1 MPTEFEIEQHRQV
14 QMAAKT
20 VLDQLSTQIGPDDSE
35 QSIAEKA
42 HQLLC
47 RQGFPDTWYYQ
58 CPALV
63 LAGSR
68 SCVSISGK
76 DYQPRNEKLGLL
88 NLVTIDLS
96 PTRGP
101 YWGDYARSFVL
112 ENGQVTEQ
120 PQLIEFR
127 NGLTFL
133 ERMHL
138 QMQKLVRPSTTF
150 GQLFDW
156 ANLCIRQGGFVNL
169 DYRNNVGHSIA
180 ADRDLRQFIE
190 FNNQVPL
197 AAVPFFSFEPFV
209 RLKGG
214 KWGFKREGIFYFNQ
228 AGLLQEL

>member
-1 MPTEFEIEQHRQV
+1 MPTEFEIMQHRQV

-20 VLDQLSTQIGPDDSE
+20 ALDKLAGLICAEDTE
-35 QSIAEKA
+35 KSIAEKA

-47 RQGFPDTWYYQ
+47 EQGYPDTWYYH

-63 LAGSR
+63 LLGTR

-76 DYQPRNEKLGLL
+76 DYEPRDEKVGYA

-96 PTRGP
+96 PTKDR
-101 YWGDYARSFVL
+101 YWGDYARSFPI
-112 ENGQVTEQ
+112 ENGRVARQ
-120 PQLIEFR
+120 PKQLEFQ

-133 ERMHL
+133 ERMHQ
-138 QMQKLVRPSTTF
+138 QMQQLVRPSTTF

-156 ANLCIRQGGFVNL
+156 TNMRIRQGGFVNL

-180 ADRDLRQFIE
+180 PDRDLRQFIE
-190 FNNQVPL
+190 SCNQVAL
-197 AAVPFFSFEPFV
+197 SSVPFFSFEPFV

-214 KWGFKREGIFYFNQ
+214 KWGFKREGIFFFNDQ
-228 AGLLQEL
+228 GVLEEL